1 MKVKTC
7 QQIIF
12 NNKTIKKLQISSFFS
27 FSDKDVHYIEAD
39 VLMGTLQNADSDR

>member
-12 NNKTIKKLQISSFFS
+12 NNETMKRLQYQLFS
-27 FSDKDVHYIEAD
+27 FSGKDIHYIEAD
-39 VLMGTLQNADSDR
+39 VLMGTLQNAESDR